1 MIVSNE
7 RINTE
12 WNMSTQITN
21 VTVIAIMNQK
31 IHNKDQRSSQP
42 AQNSHHH
49 HRDLSR
55 EQKERIPYDLH
66 KIQSLMIAIKPNP
79 STITS
84 IYIKQSSNISQRD
97 QSPTNFLEARK
108 HKLSRSP
115 WCTRKY
121 EREYSR
127 NGIDEPGTRASKTI
141 SRATWYRR
149 DQSGYANMAK

>member
-1 MIVSNE
+1 
-7 RINTE
+7 
-12 WNMSTQITN
+12 
-21 VTVIAIMNQK
+21 
-31 IHNKDQRSSQP
+31 
-42 AQNSHHH
+42 
-49 HRDLSR
+49 
-55 EQKERIPYDLH
+55 
-66 KIQSLMIAIKPNP
+66 MIAIKPNP

-141 SRATWYRR
+141 SRAT
-149 DQSGYANMAK
+149 